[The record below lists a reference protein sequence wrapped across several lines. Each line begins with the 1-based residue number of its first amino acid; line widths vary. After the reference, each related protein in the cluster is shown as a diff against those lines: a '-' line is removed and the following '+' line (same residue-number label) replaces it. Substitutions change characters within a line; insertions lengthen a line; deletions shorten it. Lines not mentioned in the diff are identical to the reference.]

1 MRVTFPAGYAAV
13 EHLPEAYTIV
23 DPTDASRV
31 WYDFWVSS
39 ECRDRGTPQARAEV
53 ELVRATAPHA
63 ATHLARDY
71 APLLKDWSRTA
82 AARANRTI
90 TVRRTP

>member
-1 MRVTFPAGYAAV
+1 M
-13 EHLPEAYTIV
+13 
-23 DPTDASRV
+23 ASAKTTV
-31 WYDFWVSS
+31 
-39 ECRDRGTPQARAEV
+39 
-53 ELVRATAPHA
+53 VRALVSAFLSAAFLVTPAFA

-90 TVRRTP
+90 TVRRAP